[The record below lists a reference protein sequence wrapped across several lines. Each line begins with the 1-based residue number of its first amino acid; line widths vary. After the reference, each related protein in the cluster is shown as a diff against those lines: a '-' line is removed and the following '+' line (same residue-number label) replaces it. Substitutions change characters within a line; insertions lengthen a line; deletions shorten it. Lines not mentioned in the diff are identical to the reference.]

1 MYFKGISSDLFE
13 QKKKESVLC
22 WSLLRSPLKTEG
34 YIVRVEMMAI
44 QFLYM
49 DPSCRDRSKS
59 PQLWCEVGHPKCL
72 RVRDYCLKED
82 GESRGAV
89 AAWLTWNV
97 QRDINYIE
105 SVNITLTHIRVKN
118 KMWPLLWIA
127 WSGRCVW
134 CNQGRIASCLQHF
147 LIHLFRVFSIFVF
160 FLIDLGQ
167 CGLSVFYGASFGI

>member
-1 MYFKGISSDLFE
+1 M
-13 QKKKESVLC
+13 C

-147 LIHLFRVFSIFVF
+147 LIHLFRVFSMFVF
-160 FLIDLGQ
+160 
-167 CGLSVFYGASFGI
+167 LSTWGNVDSRFFMVHRSESRSSPRFAP